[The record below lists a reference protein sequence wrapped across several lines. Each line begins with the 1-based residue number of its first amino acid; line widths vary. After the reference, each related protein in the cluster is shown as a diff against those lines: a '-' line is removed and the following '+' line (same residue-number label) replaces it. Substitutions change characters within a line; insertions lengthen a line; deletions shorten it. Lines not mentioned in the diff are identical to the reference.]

1 MNRHH
6 NAKSSY
12 CNYVIVWRETSGIDM
27 LLGLSPQPSV
37 GDAGKTTTTRGQAL
51 RERYKWG
58 EATKIGR
65 HA

>member
-6 NAKSSY
+6 NAMSSY

-37 GDAGKTTTTRGQAL
+37 GDAGKTKTTRSGNLAKL
-51 RERYKWG
+51 LLCCD
-58 EATKIGR
+58 I
-65 HA
+65 